1 MKLEILLI
9 LLTVG
14 ALVGICLLAFVGHV
28 IATIKNRIQGG
39 WYK

>member
-1 MKLEILLI
+1 MKTEILLV
-9 LLTVG
+9 LLTIG
-14 ALVGICLLAFVGHV
+14 AFAGICLLAFVGHV